1 MYIMSDNE
9 LTSLISHY
17 DKEVLIRRI
26 GNIKNTQCYLDI
38 LELIHTHDFLDT
50 IKSNGIYFNLATV
63 PDETI
68 QIIMDIVGHCE
79 KRNDLETKRIII
91 CR

>member
-1 MYIMSDNE
+1 MSVNE
-9 LTSLISHY
+9 ITSNISHY

-26 GNIKNTQCYLDI
+26 GNIKNKQCYLDI
-38 LELIHTHDFLDT
+38 LELIHTHDLPCT
-50 IKSNGIYFNLATV
+50 VNSNGIYFNLEAV

-79 KRNDLETKRIII
+79 HKKRYREKAHTRK
-91 CR
+91 